1 MSLSKPESFLP
12 PTPIAPHTFT
22 PCGNPNPCPPPSH
35 TSPCH
40 PPANPCQPPVEPQT
54 DAVPVL
60 TAACCAASPDLL
72 VDPCLELSL
81 FQDSEKR
88 PLLVERPG
96 PCASSR
102 VVFTLKPSLL
112 PSHLR
117 LVMALNSG
125 LALEPESGI
134 VLKSRVS
141 PLTVNSFSETVLGC

>member
-1 MSLSKPESFLP
+1 MWQLKPLP
-12 PTPIAPHTFT
+12 PQLLS
-22 PCGNPNPCPPPSH
+22 SH

-40 PPANPCQPPVEPQT
+40 PLANPRQPPVATQT
-54 DAVPVL
+54 DAISVL
-60 TAACCAASPDLL
+60 TAACCAASADLL

-88 PLLVERPG
+88 PLLVGRPG

-117 LVMALNSG
+117 LVMALNGG
-125 LALEPESGI
+125 LLLKPESGI
-134 VLKSRVS
+134 SQKSLLT
-141 PLTVNSFSETVLGC
+141 PLSVDSCS